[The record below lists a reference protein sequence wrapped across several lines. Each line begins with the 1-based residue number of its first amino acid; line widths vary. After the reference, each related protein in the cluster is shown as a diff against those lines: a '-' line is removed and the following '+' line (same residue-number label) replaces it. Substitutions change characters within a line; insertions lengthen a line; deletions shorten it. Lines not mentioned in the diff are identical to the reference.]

1 MRLVWISQRV
11 LVLFCA
17 WEKVK
22 IGGFAIRIEQLMAV
36 DFMVL
41 LIDCYTLLL
50 VVCLIMVVCCS
61 YMLYVLS
68 HIILYYTLTDMF
80 FKFISL
86 LALG

>member
-61 YMLYVLS
+61 YMLCIITYNLILYINRYVL
-68 HIILYYTLTDMF
+68 
-80 FKFISL
+80 
-86 LALG
+86 